1 MALIEGH
8 FFCSPDVSPQLAVW
22 ARPASQSP
30 LSKAMKTLLLENI
43 HPAAVARLKA
53 CGMDVVTEKKG
64 LDEHDLIAALDGV
77 CVLGIRSRT
86 QITVRVLEKAKHL
99 QAIGAYCIGTNQV
112 DLDASS
118 LNGVAVFNAPYS
130 NTRSVAELVI
140 AEIVFLIRRLH
151 DKVVQAHKGVWDKS
165 TEDAREVRGKKLGI
179 VGYGNIGSQV
189 STLAEGM
196 GMDVYYYDVVD
207 KLTIGNATKVAS
219 LDELLHIADIVT
231 IHVDGNP
238 SNKNL
243 IDEGR
248 LRLMTDGVILL
259 NLSRG
264 HIVDIEAL
272 ARHLKG
278 GKVAGAAVDVFPDEP
293 RDGNEP
299 FSSPL
304 QGLPNVLLTPH
315 IGGSTEEAQENIAD
329 FVSNKLL
336 DYVHSGSTFTSVN
349 FPRINLPKADDSQT
363 HRLLHVHRN
372 VPGVLSQINGIF
384 AKNNVNVLSQYLRTN
399 ELIGYAIADVD
410 KEYKDSLFD
419 DLVRVDHTIK
429 VRIV

>member
-1 MALIEGH
+1 
-8 FFCSPDVSPQLAVW
+8 
-22 ARPASQSP
+22 
-30 LSKAMKTLLLENI
+30 MKTLLLENV
-43 HPAAVARLKA
+43 HPVAISTLQSS
-53 CGMDVVTEKKG
+53 GMVVVSEKKSM
-64 LDEHDLIAALDGV
+64 DESELISALEGV
-77 CVLGIRSRT
+77 SVLGIRSRT
-86 QITVRVLEKAKHL
+86 QITARVLEKAKHL
-99 QAIGAYCIGTNQV
+99 QAIGAYCIGTNQI
-112 DLDASS
+112 DLEAAS
-118 LNGVAVFNAPYS
+118 LQGIPVFNAPYS

-165 TEDAREVRGKKLGI
+165 ADNAREVRGKKLGI
-179 VGYGNIGSQV
+179 LGFGNIGSQV
-189 STLAEGM
+189 STLAEAL
-196 GMDVYYYDVVD
+196 GMDVYYHDIVD
-207 KLTIGNATKVAS
+207 RLTIGNATKVGS
-219 LDELLHIADIVT
+219 LSELLNVAEIIT
-231 IHVDGNP
+231 IHVDGTP
-238 SNKNL
+238 ANKNL
-243 IDEGR
+243 IDEDQF
-248 LRLMTDGVILL
+248 RLMTDGVILL

-264 HIVDIEAL
+264 HVVNIEAL
-272 ARHLKG
+272 ARNLKN
-278 GKVAGAAVDVFPDEP
+278 GKVGGAAVDVFPDEP
-293 RDGNEP
+293 KDGKEP

-329 FVSNKLL
+329 FVSKKLL
-336 DYVHSGSTFTSVN
+336 DYLQTGSTFTSVN
-349 FPRINLPKADDSQT
+349 FPRINLPKADDPHT

-410 KEYKDSLFD
+410 SEYKDSLFD